1 MALPIEKTT
10 EGGILLRDGS
20 GYIVLQ
26 QGTTVP
32 ADTTA
37 GYAKGALFFDTNVAT
52 GTGGVYANKGTS
64 ASSVFS
70 LVTQA

>member
-32 ADTTA
+32 GSVA
-37 GYAKGALFFDTNVAT
+37 GYAKGALFFDTDVAT
-52 GTGGVYANKGTS
+52 GTGGVYANKGTTAS
-64 ASSVFS
+64 ASFS